1 MKRELK
7 ESFEI
12 RVAGTEDWYSM
23 TVPGSAMD
31 TLVKAGVLP
40 DPYYGENEYQVR
52 EFFRN
57 DFDIQ
62 GHFTVSPEEFKAGH
76 MLLVFNGIDTV
87 ADLYLNGHKLGHTEN
102 MHRRFTFDIKKY
114 AKEGDNLLEIHL
126 ASPLNFYRV
135 LQTRKRPRDPY
146 VQHRHDAG
154 QPVYQKTPLHVWLG
168 LGSPASGCRHF
179 P

>member
-7 ESFEI
+7 ESFER

-57 DFDIQ
+57 DFDIR

-87 ADLYLNGHKLGHTEN
+87 ADLYLTNWATQKTCTAALLLTSKN
-102 MHRRFTFDIKKY
+102 M
-114 AKEGDNLLEIHL
+114 
-126 ASPLNFYRV
+126 
-135 LQTRKRPRDPY
+135 RKRETTSWKSTLLPR
-146 VQHRHDAG
+146 
-154 QPVYQKTPLHVWLG
+154 
-168 LGSPASGCRHF
+168 
-179 P
+179 

>member
-57 DFDIQ
+57 DFDIR

-87 ADLYLNGHKLGHTEN
+87 ADLYLNGHKLGHRKHTPPLY
-102 MHRRFTFDIKKY
+102 FDIK
-114 AKEGDNLLEIHL
+114 NM
-126 ASPLNFYRV
+126 
-135 LQTRKRPRDPY
+135 RKRE
-146 VQHRHDAG
+146 
-154 QPVYQKTPLHVWLG
+154 TT
-168 LGSPASGCRHF
+168 S
-179 P
+179 

>member
-52 EFFRN
+52 FSAT
-57 DFDIQ
+57 IL
-62 GHFTVSPEEFKAGH
+62 T
-76 MLLVFNGIDTV
+76 
-87 ADLYLNGHKLGHTEN
+87 
-102 MHRRFTFDIKKY
+102 
-114 AKEGDNLLEIHL
+114 
-126 ASPLNFYRV
+126 
-135 LQTRKRPRDPY
+135 
-146 VQHRHDAG
+146 
-154 QPVYQKTPLHVWLG
+154 
-168 LGSPASGCRHF
+168 SGVIL

>member
-57 DFDIQ
+57 DFDIR
-62 GHFTVSPEEFKAGH
+62 GHFTVSPEEF
-76 MLLVFNGIDTV
+76 NS
-87 ADLYLNGHKLGHTEN
+87 
-102 MHRRFTFDIKKY
+102 RSY
-114 AKEGDNLLEIHL
+114 ASG
-126 ASPLNFYRV
+126 
-135 LQTRKRPRDPY
+135 LQR
-146 VQHRHDAG
+146 HRHRG
-154 QPVYQKTPLHVWLG
+154 
-168 LGSPASGCRHF
+168 
-179 P
+179 

>member
-57 DFDIQ
+57 DFDIR
-62 GHFTVSPEEFKAGH
+62 GHFTVSPE
-76 MLLVFNGIDTV
+76 
-87 ADLYLNGHKLGHTEN
+87 
-102 MHRRFTFDIKKY
+102 
-114 AKEGDNLLEIHL
+114 
-126 ASPLNFYRV
+126 
-135 LQTRKRPRDPY
+135 
-146 VQHRHDAG
+146 
-154 QPVYQKTPLHVWLG
+154 
-168 LGSPASGCRHF
+168 
-179 P
+179 

>member
-12 RVAGTEDWYSM
+12 WVAGTEDWYSM

-57 DFDIQ
+57 DFDIR

-87 ADLYLNGHKLGHTEN
+87 ADLYLNGHKLGHTETCTAALLLTSKN
-102 MHRRFTFDIKKY
+102 M
-114 AKEGDNLLEIHL
+114 
-126 ASPLNFYRV
+126 
-135 LQTRKRPRDPY
+135 RKRETTSWKSTLLPR
-146 VQHRHDAG
+146 
-154 QPVYQKTPLHVWLG
+154 
-168 LGSPASGCRHF
+168 
-179 P
+179 

>member
-1 MKRELK
+1 
-7 ESFEI
+7 
-12 RVAGTEDWYSM
+12 M

-57 DFDIQ
+57 DFDIR

-87 ADLYLNGHKLGHTEN
+87 ADLTLNGHKLGHRKT
-102 MHRRFTFDIKKY
+102 RTAAFLLTSKY
-114 AKEGDNLLEIHL
+114 AKEGDNLPKSTLL
-126 ASPLNFYRV
+126 
-135 LQTRKRPRDPY
+135 PR
-146 VQHRHDAG
+146 
-154 QPVYQKTPLHVWLG
+154 
-168 LGSPASGCRHF
+168 
-179 P
+179 